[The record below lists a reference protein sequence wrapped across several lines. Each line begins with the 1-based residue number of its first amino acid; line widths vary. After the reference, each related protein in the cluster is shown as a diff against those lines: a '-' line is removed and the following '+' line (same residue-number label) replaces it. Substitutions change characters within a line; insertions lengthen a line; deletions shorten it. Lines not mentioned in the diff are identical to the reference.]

1 MLAIKKKKKNCN
13 SYFSQVNVRHGPFT
27 RQNIIYLNQCCKKLY
42 GQMLFKYAGAKEWN
56 KLPLDID
63 CDGFSKRLFLDKMC

>member
-1 MLAIKKKKKNCN
+1 
-13 SYFSQVNVRHGPFT
+13 
-27 RQNIIYLNQCCKKLY
+27 
-42 GQMLFKYAGAKEWN
+42 MLFKYAGAKEWN